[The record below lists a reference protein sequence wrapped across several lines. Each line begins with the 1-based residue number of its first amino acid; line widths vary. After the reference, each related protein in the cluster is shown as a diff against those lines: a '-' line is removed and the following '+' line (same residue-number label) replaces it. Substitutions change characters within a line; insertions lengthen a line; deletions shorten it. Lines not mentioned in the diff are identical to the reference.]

1 MNTQLR
7 AFALVTRYELKM
19 LVAERLLPV
28 VCGLLALMIGYAF
41 FSGLSVTHVRDE
53 AVVAALQ
60 KERKTAAA
68 NLESLRKVTAGTLTP
83 GPFENPANP
92 AVIGNGSGRQAVL
105 PSLALAPLAIGQS
118 DMMPNAYRIGT
129 QSKVEF
135 MYDSEVESPWTLLSG
150 HFDLAFVIVFLL
162 PLLVFALSYNLLSA
176 EREAGTQRLLLSQPL
191 SLGALVAGK
200 LVARALPLLSVA
212 ALLPIALL
220 LVFRPEARTAIPQL
234 WVWAGLVVAYG
245 GFWFALA
252 LAVNALRLSSA
263 ANALALIAAWTV
275 LVLIVPVLVNLAA
288 GALSPAP
295 SRTEL
300 AIRTRAAQA
309 DNLRRYDDL
318 FSGDYRYIAEPESL
332 LARDG
337 RIEIPART
345 RASFLARRDL
355 DDRIEGLLTSF
366 DRQSQAQQQVVDR
379 LGFLSPAIVLYEGV
393 TAKAGVDTARY
404 TAFRGQ
410 VSAFHDR
417 WRRHFQPRVL
427 DGVAMDETALE
438 TLPRWTWAEPSPSR
452 LASSAAGKIVLLAGL
467 AMLIGLFGAW
477 RLRRYAIAG

>member
-1 MNTQLR
+1 MNSQLR

-41 FSGLSVTHVRDE
+41 FSGLSVTRVRDD
-53 AVVAALQ
+53 AVAAARL
-60 KERKTAAA
+60 KESKTAVA
-68 NLESLRKVTAGTLTP
+68 NLESLRKVTAGVVTP

-92 AVIGNGSGRQAVL
+92 AVIGNGSGRHAVL
-105 PSLALAPLAIGQS
+105 PSLALAPIAIGQS

-162 PLLVFALSYNLLSA
+162 PLLIFALSYNLLSA

-191 SLGALVAGK
+191 SLSALVAGK
-200 LVARALPLLSVA
+200 LAARALPLLSVA

-220 LVFRPEARTAIPQL
+220 LVFRPEARTAASQL
-234 WVWAGLVVAYG
+234 WTWIGLVFAYG
-245 GFWFALA
+245 SFWFALA

-263 ANALALIAAWTV
+263 TNALALIAAWTV

-288 GALSPAP
+288 GALTPAP

-309 DNLRRYDDL
+309 ENLRRYDDL
-318 FSGDYRYIAEPESL
+318 FSGDYRYIDEPESL
-332 LARDG
+332 LAKDG
-337 RIEIPART
+337 RIDIPPRT

-355 DDRIEGLLTSF
+355 DARIDGLLEDF
-366 DRQSQAQQQVVDR
+366 DRQAQAQQRVVDR
-379 LGFLSPAIVLYEGV
+379 LGALSPAIAMYEAL
-393 TAKAGVDTARY
+393 TDTAGTNGGRY
-404 TAFRGQ
+404 VAFRQ
-410 VSAFHDR
+410 AVSAFHDG
-417 WRRHFQPRVL
+417 WRNHFQPLVL
-427 DGVAMDETALE
+427 GGVALRENDLRAL
-438 TLPRWTWAEPSPSR
+438 PQWRWREPDANGG
-452 LASSAAGKIVLLAGL
+452 LGKIGLLLGLTILAG
-467 AMLIGLFGAW
+467 GLGAW
-477 RLRRYAIAG
+477 RLRRYATA

>member
-1 MNTQLR
+1 MSKHTQLR
-7 AFALVTRYELKM
+7 AFALVTRHDLKM

-41 FSGLSVTHVRDE
+41 FSGLAVTQVRDE

-68 NLESLRKVTAGTLTP
+68 NLESLRRVTAGTVTP

-105 PSLALAPLAIGQS
+105 PSLALAPIAIGQS
-118 DMMPNAYRIGT
+118 DMTPNAYRIGT

-191 SLGALVAGK
+191 GLPALVAGK
-200 LVARALPLLSVA
+200 LTARAAPLLSVA
-212 ALLPIALL
+212 VLLPIVLL
-220 LVFRPEARTAIPQL
+220 LAFRPEARTAAPQL
-234 WVWAGLVVAYG
+234 WTWAGLVIAYG

-263 ANALALIAAWTV
+263 TNALALIAAWTV

-300 AIRTRAAQA
+300 AIKTRAAQA

-318 FSGDYRYIAEPESL
+318 FSGDYRYIDEPDSL
-332 LARDG
+332 LAKDG
-337 RIEIPART
+337 RIEIPPRT

-355 DDRIEGLLTSF
+355 DRRIDGLLDNF
-366 DRQSQAQQQVVDR
+366 DRQAQAQQRVVDR
-379 LGFLSPAIVLYEGV
+379 LGALSPAIVLYEAL
-393 TAKAGVDTARY
+393 TDTAGTDSARY
-404 TAFRGQ
+404 VTFRQ
-410 VSAFHDR
+410 TVAAFHDA
-417 WRRHFQPRVL
+417 WRGHFQPL
-427 DGVAMDETALE
+427 ILGGVALKENDLQA
-438 TLPRWTWAEPSPSR
+438 LPRWRWDEPK
-452 LASSAAGKIVLLAGL
+452 SAAGVGGIGLLLGLAILAG
-467 AMLIGLFGAW
+467 GVGAW
-477 RLRRYAIAG
+477 RLRRYAVA

>member
-1 MNTQLR
+1 MSKHTQLR
-7 AFALVTRYELKM
+7 AFALVARYELKM
-19 LVAERLLPV
+19 LVAERMLPV

-41 FSGLSVTHVRDE
+41 FSGLALTQVRDD
-53 AVVAALQ
+53 AVAAALQ
-60 KERKTAAA
+60 KESKTAVA
-68 NLESLRKVTAGTLTP
+68 NLESLRKVTAGIVMP

-92 AVIGNGSGRQAVL
+92 AMIGNGSGRQAVL
-105 PSLALAPLAIGQS
+105 PSLALAPIAIGQS

-162 PLLVFALSYNLLSA
+162 PLLIFALSYNLLSA

-191 SLGALVAGK
+191 SLAALVAGK
-200 LVARALPLLSVA
+200 LAARALPLLSVA

-220 LVFRPEARTAIPQL
+220 LVFRPEARTAASQL
-234 WVWAGLVVAYG
+234 WIWIGLVVAYG
-245 GFWFALA
+245 SFWFALA
-252 LAVNALRLSSA
+252 LAVNALRLPSA
-263 ANALALIAAWTV
+263 TNALALIAAWSM

-318 FSGDYRYIAEPESL
+318 FSGDYRYIDEPDSL
-332 LARDG
+332 LAKDG
-337 RIEIPART
+337 RIEIPPRT

-355 DDRIEGLLTSF
+355 DARIDALLADF
-366 DRQSQAQQQVVDR
+366 DRQAQAQQRVVDS
-379 LGFLSPAIVLYEGV
+379 LGAFSPAITMYEAL
-393 TAKAGVDTARY
+393 TATAGTNSARY
-404 TAFRGQ
+404 VTFRQ
-410 VSAFHDR
+410 TVSQFHDG
-417 WRRHFQPRVL
+417 WRAHFQPL
-427 DGVAMDETALE
+427 ILNGVALREPDLKAL
-438 TLPRWTWAEPSPSR
+438 PAWRWREPAR
-452 LASSAAGKIVLLAGL
+452 DDGAARIGLLLGLTGLAAG
-467 AMLIGLFGAW
+467 FGAW
-477 RLRRYAIAG
+477 RLRRYAVAG